1 MSHGWGSDLGEQ
13 CARRA
18 VPLLEPF
25 FGQVAW
31 LSFGIASSDRIVSKT
46 GVPVTLCFTLATLLP
61 IGGTITLSYPAG
73 FFAVSTP
80 TEQPGSSS
88 VAGFTGTCAAT
99 TSTSVVVNSA
109 GATVPASSFVITLP
123 GFVMGGVTAGTVG
136 VTLATSA
143 DTAASV
149 AVSSGSIATQVT
161 IVSLSINA
169 NDRITL
175 KPSVPITLSF
185 PPTTLLLPGAT
196 ITILFQTAF
205 SRHLSLP
212 RQFWQA
218 LRLCQNLPALV
229 APLVPN
235 GCLFMPCSVELVYF
249 DSINIT
255 STAKEFVFRSA
266 LV

>member
-1 MSHGWGSDLGEQ
+1 MGGVLTWANNAHAATSPS
-13 CARRA
+13 AA
-18 VPLLEPF
+18 I

-205 SRHLSLP
+205 SPSITPSSILAGASIVPKFAGSCGATCAEWLP
-212 RQFWQA
+212 FHAMQR
-218 LRLCQNLPALV
+218 
-229 APLVPN
+229 
-235 GCLFMPCSVELVYF
+235 
-249 DSINIT
+249 
-255 STAKEFVFRSA
+255 
-266 LV
+266 